1 MTIKYKSDNG
11 YTGILYG
18 SSFYMILDPAGVECF
33 HTGFRTINTEA
44 ELKAQVDDWP
54 NTSKQLQEFYKKMS
68 KD

>member
-1 MTIKYKSDNG
+1 MTVKYKSDNG

-18 SSFYMILDPAGVECF
+18 CSSYKILDPEGVECF

-44 ELKAQVDDWP
+44 ELKAKVDDWP

>member
-1 MTIKYKSDNG
+1 MISYTSAAG
-11 YTGILYG
+11 YTGKLYG
-18 SSFYMILDPAGVECF
+18 ESSMVIYDPDGNEVF